1 MDDQVWGL
9 GAQIKLSELIAMGAG
24 LNRYKEQHRKYDNF
38 EEQLRISGIFA
49 IYKPVLSLIDIE
61 KVDKPPR
68 DDRQKDEPEMKAEAE
83 REKVFLNQLEQLS
96 QLL

>member
-1 MDDQVWGL
+1 M
-9 GAQIKLSELIAMGAG
+9 
-24 LNRYKEQHRKYDNF
+24 
-38 EEQLRISGIFA
+38 
-49 IYKPVLSLIDIE
+49 LSLIDIE

-68 DDRQKDEPEMKAEAE
+68 DDRQKDEPEVKAEAE